1 MPKIRNYEYKIDDV
15 LVKVPVTYSN
25 RVRRFV
31 IVIPIVMQDVVGVY
45 EDIYG
50 ETEEEVVSKFN
61 EYYKEYNKSTKVE
74 RKVIVY
80 RFYVTGWCWCR
91 VGGGRTGNRTH
102 AVDEL
107 NASDMICFEFD
118 YSVLNEVKMG
128 GRCVYYTMDNK
139 RCENVCSSEY
149 KVIEWSSD
157 IEDVF
162 KNIKSSMAQLV
173 SMLGDFLFGNEA
185 DIIAIVKYKTGLVS
199 MINDFNAYKC
209 RLVEGA

>member
-80 RFYVTGWCWCR
+80 RFYVYGW
-91 VGGGRTGNRTH
+91 VG
-102 AVDEL
+102 VD
-107 NASDMICFEFD
+107 D
-118 YSVLNEVKMG
+118 
-128 GRCVYYTMDNK
+128 R
-139 RCENVCSSEY
+139 
-149 KVIEWSSD
+149 
-157 IEDVF
+157 
-162 KNIKSSMAQLV
+162 
-173 SMLGDFLFGNEA
+173 
-185 DIIAIVKYKTGLVS
+185 
-199 MINDFNAYKC
+199 
-209 RLVEGA
+209 EGIDK